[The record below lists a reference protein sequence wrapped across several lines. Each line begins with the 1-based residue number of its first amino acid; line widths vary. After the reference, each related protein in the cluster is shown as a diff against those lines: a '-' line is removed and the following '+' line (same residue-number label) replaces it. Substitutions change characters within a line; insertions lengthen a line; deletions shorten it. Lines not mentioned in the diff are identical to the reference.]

1 MAAII
6 ELPRHRP
13 TARAVGARAMRPTA
27 PTAPVP
33 RPCLAPPHL
42 AVLERPAADRRTGR
56 RGAIALALL
65 LALAVATVAVGVGV
79 VAAAGGTAA
88 EVPVASAQTVVVGP
102 GDTVLSIAEDVAGAD
117 RAPAVAEAIRAV
129 NRDAAE
135 LRVGDIVVLPRLDRI
150 GQ

>member
-1 MAAII
+1 
-6 ELPRHRP
+6 
-13 TARAVGARAMRPTA
+13 
-27 PTAPVP
+27 
-33 RPCLAPPHL
+33 
-42 AVLERPAADRRTGR
+42 VLERPAADRRTGR